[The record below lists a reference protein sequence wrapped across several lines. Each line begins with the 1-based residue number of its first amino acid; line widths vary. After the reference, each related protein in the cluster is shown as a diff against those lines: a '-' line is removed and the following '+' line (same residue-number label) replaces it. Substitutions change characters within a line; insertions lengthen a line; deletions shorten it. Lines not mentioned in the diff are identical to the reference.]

1 MDLLDVDTVGLEM
14 LAAHCRSWAAEVLTA
29 IPPAQMGQSCQATER
44 AVRTVHA
51 DAATAAQSLAGR
63 MQSTAAKLT
72 AGAAQFAVSDQHAA
86 VRLRGLSEI

>member
-72 AGAAQFAVSDQHAA
+72 AGGHFAVSDQHAA